1 LKNPKRVAKSFNPS
15 WRDNQISAFLVII
28 ISVRVVVCPCGILDG
43 AFLRQP
49 RRSFAHERQNEE
61 YARMRLKL
69 VLAASLVAAFVGA
82 GSCIALVLG
91 VFSVKALSNPG
102 LLVAST
108 LLLPILTIVFAS
120 IFVYRHT
127 ARRRK
132 LQAFLTA
139 ILAIVLT
146 LGLFISASIL
156 TSRSNPLEPRP
167 PADHVAS

>member
-1 LKNPKRVAKSFNPS
+1 
-15 WRDNQISAFLVII
+15 
-28 ISVRVVVCPCGILDG
+28 
-43 AFLRQP
+43 
-49 RRSFAHERQNEE
+49 
-61 YARMRLKL
+61 MRLKL
-69 VLAASLVAAFVGA
+69 VIAASVLAAVAGA

-102 LLVAST
+102 LLVTST
-108 LLLPILTIVFAS
+108 LLLPIATITFAS

-139 ILAIVLT
+139 ILAIILT

-156 TSRSNPLEPRP
+156 TGRYHPLEPRP
-167 PADHVAS
+167 PVQQVAFTR